1 MIRVNLLRPR
11 TQRGGGLLSA
21 LLPGGRS
28 AFISGREILVALILL
43 VAGASMLHLHYGLS
57 DSEQAE
63 GGENTA
69 AALSPGAAGADPA
82 APDPASAD
90 PAAPDLVANAQPAG
104 SASAGGNEETTGG
117 GAGADSPSSEDPNES
132 PLTLAAS
139 PTPQQRAFAKA
150 QQDAAA
156 RLAVKA
162 RQSTAMLSPPPGAA
176 KLTDVR
182 ITQRGGALR
191 LSLITGERSDYDM
204 FRLENPNRVV
214 VDLPATWLALPADR
228 LSQEISHPLV
238 HRIRLG
244 QYKSNP
250 PISRLVLDVEGFPN
264 LLVFP
269 HSGGLDIH
277 VSSTTQ

>member
-11 TQRGGGLLSA
+11 TQRGGGLLSV

-43 VAGASMLHLHYGLS
+43 VAGASMLHLNYGLS
-57 DSEQAE
+57 DSDQADAA
-63 GGENTA
+63 ENTA
-69 AALSPGAAGADPA
+69 AALPPGAAGADL
-82 APDPASAD
+82 ASAD
-90 PAAPDLVANAQPAG
+90 LAANAQPAG
-104 SASAGGNEETTGG
+104 SASAAGNEETTRG
-117 GAGADSPSSEDPNES
+117 GAGEDSPSSADPNES
-132 PLTLAAS
+132 PPTLAAS
-139 PTPQQRAFAKA
+139 PTPEQRAFAKA
-150 QQDAAA
+150 KQDAAA
-156 RLAVKA
+156 RVAA
-162 RQSTAMLSPPPGAA
+162 NSRQSTATLSPPPGAA

-182 ITQRGGALR
+182 ITQRGSALR
-191 LSLITGERSDYDM
+191 LSLITGERSAYDM

-214 VDLPATWLALPADR
+214 VDVPGTWIALPADR

-244 QYKSNP
+244 QYKANP

-269 HSGGLDIH
+269 HSGGLDIQ
-277 VSSTTQ
+277 VSSTAQ

>member
-11 TQRGGGLLSA
+11 TQRGGGLQSA

-28 AFISGREILVALILL
+28 AFISGREVLVAVILL

-57 DSEQAE
+57 DSEQAA
-63 GGENTA
+63 GGEITA
-69 AALSPGAAGADPA
+69 AAPPPGADGADL
-82 APDPASAD
+82 ASAD
-90 PAAPDLVANAQPAG
+90 TASPSLASNAQPAG
-104 SASAGGNEETTGG
+104 SASAGAYEDATGG
-117 GAGADSPSSEDPNES
+117 GAGEDSPLTADPNES
-132 PLTLAAS
+132 PPTLAAS
-139 PTPQQRAFAKA
+139 PTPEQRAFAKA
-150 QQDAAA
+150 KQDAAA
-156 RLAVKA
+156 RPAAKS
-162 RQSTAMLSPPPGAA
+162 RQSTATLSPPPGAV
-176 KLTDVR
+176 KLRDVL

-191 LSLITGERSDYDM
+191 LSLITGERSAYNM

-214 VDLPATWLALPADR
+214 VDVPGTWITLPADR
-228 LSQEISHPLV
+228 LSHDVSHPLV

-244 QYKSNP
+244 QYKANP

-269 HSGGLDIH
+269 HSSGLDIQ

>member
-11 TQRGGGLLSA
+11 TQRGGDLQSA

-28 AFISGREILVALILL
+28 AFISGREVLVAVILL
-43 VAGASMLHLHYGLS
+43 VAGDSMLHLHYGLS
-57 DSEQAE
+57 DSEQAD

-69 AALSPGAAGADPA
+69 AAPRPGADGADPA
-82 APDPASAD
+82 P
-90 PAAPDLVANAQPAG
+90 NAQRAG
-104 SASAGGNEETTGG
+104 SASADGYEDTTSG
-117 GAGADSPSSEDPNES
+117 GAGEDSPP
-132 PLTLAAS
+132 TLAAS
-139 PTPQQRAFAKA
+139 PTPEQRAFAKA
-150 QQDAAA
+150 KQDAAA
-156 RLAVKA
+156 RPEAKS
-162 RQSTAMLSPPPGAA
+162 RQSATKLSPPPGAA
-176 KLTDVR
+176 KLRDVL

-191 LSLITGERSDYDM
+191 LSLITGERSTYYM

-214 VDLPATWLALPADR
+214 VDVPGTWLALPADR

-244 QYKSNP
+244 QYKDNP
-250 PISRLVLDVEGFPN
+250 PVSRLVLDVEGFPN

-269 HSGGLDIH
+269 HSSGLDIQ